1 MNALLVRIGV
11 DQAYGGW
18 NVPVEADGRFVYVRI
33 PEQLGTSF
41 HPGHECRYGE
51 VLPALHRFCLDH
63 GCNLND
69 DLQFPPALLRHP
81 MHLDP
86 DFECLTYGDEGARRG
101 AGMVNMN
108 EGDLLVCYGGMR
120 CLTLRK

>member
-1 MNALLVRIGV
+1 
-11 DQAYGGW
+11 
-18 NVPVEADGRFVYVRI
+18 
-33 PEQLGTSF
+33 
-41 HPGHECRYGE
+41 

-69 DLQFPPALLRHP
+69 DLQFPQALLHHP